1 MCWGGGYIYESCL
14 STMITI
20 TIHRHKCELN
30 RREVERNAGIYCI
43 GGFVLGGVLYV
54 CVSSQCY
61 DALTLLLLGHSL
73 LSLLAEPRSCCL
85 PIG

>member
-1 MCWGGGYIYESCL
+1 MLEGEYIYDFCL
-14 STMITI
+14 STMITSPG
-20 TIHRHKCELN
+20 HKCELN
-30 RREVERNAGIYCI
+30 RRKVERNVGIYYV
-43 GGFVLGGVLYV
+43 GGFVWRGLHV